1 MYAYIVSILLYLLD
15 IAFAISPCWLISTCC
30 IKLHWRCIYIYI
42 SFIHYPYVWIRLLFT
57 ITNNAIMNI
66 LVFFV
71 SLGIYMSFSGA
82 AVFKVGSTDSLD
94 GPQHPFRV
102 SQDQTVFI
110 VPRLDLPFFT
120 LILSWVFNGIIY
132 IFKKIIIF
140 SKTK

>member
-1 MYAYIVSILLYLLD
+1 MYAYKVSILLYLLD
-15 IAFAISPCWLISTCC
+15 IAFVLSPCLLISTCC
-30 IKLHWRCIYIYI
+30 IKLHRRYIYI
-42 SFIHYPYVWIRLLFT
+42 SFIHYPYGWIRLLFT
-57 ITNNAIMNI
+57 ITNNATMNI

-94 GPQHPFRV
+94 GSQDPFRV

-110 VPRLDLPFFT
+110 VLRFDLPFFT

-132 IFKKIIIF
+132 IF
-140 SKTK
+140 

>member
-15 IAFAISPCWLISTCC
+15 IAFDLSPCWLI
-30 IKLHWRCIYIYI
+30 IYMLHKITLEVYIYI

-57 ITNNAIMNI
+57 ITNNTIMNI

-82 AVFKVGSTDSLD
+82 AVFKVGSPDSLD
-94 GPQHPFRV
+94 GPQDPFRV

-110 VPRLDLPFFT
+110 VLRLDLPFFT

-132 IFKKIIIF
+132 IFKKTIIF